1 MYTQGETFYFEIN
14 DEDFELHV
22 LENVTMGENEYLITE
37 DFDGK
42 VRVFKYDEQ
51 EEDLEFIED
60 KREAQE
66 IIEFWKDEYLISSDI
81 SDFDD
86 DEYYDREDRDV
97 DHNFY
102 DYDDNYDDND
112 Y

>member
-1 MYTQGETFYFEIN
+1 MYTQGETFYFEVN
-14 DEDFELHV
+14 EEDFELHV

-42 VRVFKYDEQ
+42 IRVFKYDEQ
-51 EEDLEFIED
+51 EEDIEFIED

-81 SDFDD
+81 SDFD
-86 DEYYDREDRDV
+86 
-97 DHNFY
+97 
-102 DYDDNYDDND
+102 
-112 Y
+112 